1 MNVEDLKWIVG
12 LFVTSVGGIVLAFRN
27 VHTKHSTAMSELH
40 KKIDSVK
47 DKSVQKDELTSLE
60 RYIDQ
65 RFKDHAAANL
75 TRHEELK
82 SLIRAKE
89 R

>member
-12 LFVTSVGGIVLAFRN
+12 LFVTFVGGIVLAFRN
-27 VHTKHSTAMSELH
+27 VHAKHSTAMSELH

-60 RYIDQ
+60 RHIDQ
-65 RFKDHAAANL
+65 RFKDHAAASL
-75 TRHEELK
+75 ARHEELK
-82 SLIRAKE
+82 SLIRAHD
-89 R
+89 